1 MCEMRTTRVSVEQ
14 SWKAH
19 GSGDD
24 EEVEFEWADMVLA
37 TAFDGALH
45 SVAGGLGLSLE

>member
-1 MCEMRTTRVSVEQ
+1 MRTTRVSVEQ
-14 SWKAH
+14 SWNAH
-19 GSGDD
+19 GSCND
-24 EEVEFEWADMVLA
+24 EGAGFEWADMVLA